1 MQTKQYHFQK
11 FSFSLGFFSSNLS
24 KETLGQELL
33 IKGASKKTIIDR
45 NFFSSLLESE
55 HFFKLCIS
63 KNMHVQYTYNQA
75 FLKDLPCILST
86 YSATYADIVRCD
98 GILH

>member
-1 MQTKQYHFQK
+1 MQTKQYHFQN

-55 HFFKLCIS
+55 HFF
-63 KNMHVQYTYNQA
+63 
-75 FLKDLPCILST
+75 
-86 YSATYADIVRCD
+86 
-98 GILH
+98 